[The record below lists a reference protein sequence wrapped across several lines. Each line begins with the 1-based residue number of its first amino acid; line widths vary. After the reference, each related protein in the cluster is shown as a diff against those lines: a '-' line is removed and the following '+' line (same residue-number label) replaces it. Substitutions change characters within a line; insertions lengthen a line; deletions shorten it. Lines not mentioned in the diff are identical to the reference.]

1 MGKKAAAFIVTVLII
16 CLSMGA
22 VVFAGDNYKTL
33 KAWFGEISIYRNDNQ
48 VYLVGED
55 KPFIIDGRTYV
66 PLRAMAELFNKEV
79 DWDGEKYRI
88 DLDDKQE
95 DSFAYILQQLV
106 DEQAKVRELE
116 AKVEELE
123 AGRKDDIRD
132 MESYLNRQHDTYKK
146 VRFDIDLY
154 KNKDNIDVDIYVDL
168 DYDYREWDD
177 LTTSNIKSYLQDIAD
192 DILYDYKKADIKGSI
207 MDSSTSRKSTLIS
220 FYTKSNGTVVIDKDY
235 RDNSRYDDLDDLE
248 YYLNK
253 NYDEYYGKHERE
265 YAYFDIELY
274 GDEDDIEVYVT
285 GYYGDDL
292 DHLREYEIKDYL
304 EEIYGEI
311 RREFPYAEVYGYIE
325 DDYYSYYFDFDSR
338 GNVYLD

>member
-1 MGKKAAAFIVTVLII
+1 MAVLVVAVLII
-16 CLSMGA
+16 SLFMGT
-22 VVFAGDNYKTL
+22 VVFAGDNFKNL
-33 KAWFGEISIYRNDNQ
+33 RAWFGDISIYRNDSQ
-48 VYLVGED
+48 VHLVGED

-79 DWDGEKYRI
+79 GWDGEKFRI
-88 DLDDKQE
+88 DLDDKPE
-95 DSFAYILQQLV
+95 DSFVYILQQLV

-123 AGRKDDIRD
+123 TGKKGDIREL
-132 MESYLNRQHDTYKK
+132 ESYLNRQHDTYKK

-154 KNKDNIDVDIYVDL
+154 KTKDDIDVDIYVDL
-168 DYDYREWDD
+168 DYDYREWDG
-177 LTTSNIKSYLQDIAD
+177 LTTSNIKTYLQDVVN
-192 DILYDYKKADIKGSI
+192 DILYDYKNADIKGSI

-235 RDNSRYDDLDDLE
+235 RDSSRYDDLDDLE
-248 YYLNK
+248 NYLNK
-253 NYDEYYGKHERE
+253 NHDRYYGNHERE

-304 EEIYGEI
+304 EELYEEI
-311 RREFPYAEVYGYIE
+311 RWEFSYAEVYGYIE
-325 DDYYSYYFDFDSR
+325 DDYSRCYFDFDSR
-338 GNVYLD
+338 GNVYLDWY